1 MTLQPDTYSNKSLGK
16 GTALGLS
23 AVKRIT
29 DIFRLELEVIQRR
42 GYKMDPSRPMQLGSS
57 FYDMKNKADI
67 RTTAFFVN
75 GFYDFPSFFIGNTAI
90 TLYLAGDIG
99 ISRNKI
105 ST

>member
-1 MTLQPDTYSNKSLGK
+1 
-16 GTALGLS
+16 
-23 AVKRIT
+23 
-29 DIFRLELEVIQRR
+29 
-42 GYKMDPSRPMQLGSS
+42 MQLGSS